1 MKMRGSLDRTKRI
14 ADSIFFFFPKVLIV
28 RVMGRARNNFIG
40 RARVYKLLVSGETS
54 PYGLKVLIAQ
64 MKKGTFFSSL
74 GRGDGDQR
82 SRRPEVDTS
91 VVFRCNC
98 FVTRVEDPRASRTSL
113 PASHPAVVYRVVP
126 YDFSVMT
133 TSVDDLHF
141 FQTKSQL
148 ADNVIFGRKGCVVR
162 VQLYMHCISAYH
174 PFVVYTYT

>member
-74 GRGDGDQR
+74 GRVLYDIPGLRCKHKNKRCARTR
-82 SRRPEVDTS
+82 SKVRKYGSGNTSVLPEVRKYNVRS
-91 VVFRCNC
+91 MEVFPE
-98 FVTRVEDPRASRTSL
+98 VHVAL
-113 PASHPAVVYRVVP
+113 PCSSA
-126 YDFSVMT
+126 
-133 TSVDDLHF
+133 
-141 FQTKSQL
+141 L
-148 ADNVIFGRKGCVVR
+148 A
-162 VQLYMHCISAYH
+162 L
-174 PFVVYTYT
+174 P